1 MVALRDFG
9 NALPRDDA
17 CLGERAARKP
27 RDERRALLVRV
38 DAVGREVRGARRRP
52 REAARG
58 RGKQPMQRPIGA
70 RAPREAVGLCV
81 ETNDGVA

>member
-1 MVALRDFG
+1 MVALRDVG
-9 NALPRDDA
+9 NTFPRDYA
-17 CLGERAARKP
+17 CLGERAARKL

-58 RGKQPMQRPIGA
+58 RGKP
-70 RAPREAVGLCV
+70 PRTPPSTSDDEDAL
-81 ETNDGVA
+81 ALMALSRS